1 MLLGAQIFYMNTCT
15 RINYFVLLLFL
26 VGLFASCAKQNEPSG
41 TSANENQLIVSFS
54 SAGIAITSVDS
65 MVVYFAN
72 AADTI
77 RKKGVKIGA
86 FYSVPF
92 TGLPAGTYQALSK
105 IYTSADTT
113 GSQYMFRYSTSIIT
127 TSSTSLTGPTNKQYD
142 QWTPSL
148 YFYNKDYNMT
158 FAIAKTP
165 GDPYFE
171 LNMPVVPAYKYLYI
185 GRNIY
190 TTSDSVKY
198 VAKFANI
205 ILKTSDYKGF
215 HMNQSAF
222 STFANTAVSS
232 YDSGDITF
240 QLYNSGTDYKVLFTK
255 AFVF

>member
-1 MLLGAQIFYMNTCT
+1 MNTCT
-15 RINYFVLLLFL
+15 RINYFVLLLLL

-41 TSANENQLIVSFS
+41 TGTNENQLVVSFS
-54 SAGIAITSVDS
+54 SAGIPITSVDS

-72 AADTI
+72 GADTI
-77 RKKGVKIGA
+77 RKKGVMIGA

-92 TGLPAGTYQALSK
+92 TGLPTGTYQALSK
-105 IYTSADTT
+105 IYTSQIKTTVDTT
-113 GSQYMFRYSTSIIT
+113 GSQYMFRYTTSIVT
-127 TSSTSLTGPTNKQYD
+127 TGSTSLTGPTNKQYD
-142 QWTPSL
+142 QWTPCL
-148 YFYNKDYNMT
+148 YFYNKDYNIS

-171 LNMPVVPAYKYLYI
+171 LNMPTTPAYKYLYI
-185 GRNIY
+185 GRNVY
-190 TTSDSVKY
+190 TTSDSIKY

-205 ILKTSDYKGF
+205 ILKTADFKGF

-255 AFVF
+255 AFIF